1 MTKHDDWALY
11 TKHIGSPQVW
21 IDASWYFLIGSVLQ
35 RRVWCGGF
43 DNSGVFPN
51 SFFTFIG
58 PAGTGKSLIV
68 NAMKD
73 LITIKRPPEQVE
85 DELEAELRAE
95 HNKQHYDG
103 ASKPLIH
110 LAPNSTTFESM
121 VQEIA
126 NTAFLHRYL
135 DKHGKKKIYP
145 HSSVAFIL
153 SEITSIFTKNSKEL
167 TDFLNEGFDAG
178 KTYTRKLKH
187 GGIDRCSNICVS
199 LIGNTT
205 PDKFKGMQNREVI
218 SDGFMSRTIVV
229 WGTKQRHGIYLIPSL
244 TDAQLQAKER
254 LQKHLVALS
263 NVYGPMQFEPGL
275 LDWCNEH
282 FVVNYDKLRTNKH
295 KQLSEY
301 YQRKNL
307 HHMKLMMA
315 VHYAEKTDNILTFD
329 DAKKALDLLHGWEKD
344 MHLPYVGMGRNETA
358 IIAEDVAAACAA
370 PISKKDL
377 FSKFFSTFKNVREFD
392 ETIEALK
399 SMGRLKENSVNG
411 IRYYERIN

>member
-11 TKHIGSPQVW
+11 TKHIGSPQAW

-35 RRVWCGGF
+35 RRVWCGGL

-51 SFFTFIG
+51 PFFAFIG

-73 LITIKRPPEQVE
+73 LIAIKRPPEQVE

-95 HNKQHYDG
+95 HNKKHYDG

-126 NTAFLHRYL
+126 NTAFLHRYV
-135 DKHGKKKIYP
+135 DEHGKKKIYP

-153 SEITSIFTKNSKEL
+153 SEITSIFTKHSEDL
-167 TDFLNEGFDAG
+167 TGFLNEAFDAG
-178 KTYTRKLKH
+178 KEYKRKLKH
-187 GGIDRCSNICVS
+187 GGTDLCRNICVS

-205 PDKFKGMQNREVI
+205 PDKFRGMQNREVI
-218 SDGFMSRTIVV
+218 SDGFMSRTIIV
-229 WGTKQRHGIYLIPSL
+229 WGDKQRHGIYLIPQL
-244 TDAQLQAKER
+244 TDDQLAARDR
-254 LQKHLVALS
+254 LQKHLIELS

-275 LDWCNEH
+275 HDWLNDT
-282 FVVNYDKLRTNKH
+282 FVRNYAALRTNKQ
-295 KQLSEY
+295 KQLQEY

-307 HHMKLMMA
+307 HHMKIMMA
-315 VHYAEKTDNILTFD
+315 VHYSEKTDNILTFD
-329 DAKKALDLLHGWEKD
+329 DAKKALDLLHGWERN
-344 MHLPYVGMGRNETA
+344 MHLPYVGMGRNELVGLTDE
-358 IIAEDVAAACAA
+358 IYEACAV
-370 PISKKDL
+370 PIIKRDL
-377 FSKFFSTFKNVREFD
+377 FARFFSSFKNVREFD
-392 ETIEALK
+392 EVIEALK
-399 SMGRLKENSVNG
+399 NMGRLKEVIKNG
-411 IRYYERIN
+411 AKYYERAN